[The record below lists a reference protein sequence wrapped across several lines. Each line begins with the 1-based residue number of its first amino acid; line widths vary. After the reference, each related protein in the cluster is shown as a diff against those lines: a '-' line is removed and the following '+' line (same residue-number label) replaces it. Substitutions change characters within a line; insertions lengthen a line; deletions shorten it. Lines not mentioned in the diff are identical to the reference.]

1 MNVLIEECFD
11 SIEIFLIQN
20 SLINAYEVI
29 RKEISPVDGK
39 LHIKVII

>member
-1 MNVLIEECFD
+1 MNVLIEEYFD

-29 RKEISPVDGK
+29 RK
-39 LHIKVII
+39 